1 MANENNESL
10 KQFHVKK
17 GGTEII
23 SSILLS
29 RPVCKNLHI
38 KAEQNSS
45 HSVFYPENL
54 NNSF

>member
-45 HSVFYPENL
+45 HSAFYPL
-54 NNSF
+54 PLLV